1 MMNLCQKNQRDSAH
15 GNEIY
20 KTEGSQ
26 KLKCMNPDGKREKN
40 HVYCLLDIS
49 DNILEQEQNIRSK
62 EFFIGTGWEE
72 AVQGWGMASPT
83 ACIWPRKKCK
93 KTKAGE
99 CVSSCLLCLNMLQ
112 VTDKNLLPEPRPF
125 TESVKPEVKPQ
136 ASTPVP
142 AVTGKEEVRPPSQEA
157 ASCSESLS
165 KEVNKISFPPP
176 TQGERKSLQV
186 KEFVWHPG
194 KWLTPDSFKDVKRL
208 ENTGVHLDK
217 DITTLES
224 LNSKSLLVLPPLKTS
239 SKNNLDVI
247 VKKSKGIFT
256 HSEEK
261 LQSSEKAE
269 NISSIYGNKTFD
281 HKGEK
286 RIVETIRG
294 SMDKHLK
301 FNDGPSF
308 SSKITRTLFP
318 EPERCCLHW
327 SFLPEKDLAPSP
339 NSVNSKKFSHL
350 TTLRLMEKQGMQN
363 GKVKIRNELRP
374 PVNIRKRNFLE
385 AKRESQSKTL
395 EAKVFSGPMLPSL
408 TVNRVVIP
416 MLPHRLL

>member
-1 MMNLCQKNQRDSAH
+1 MMNFCQKNKMDSSN

-20 KTEGSQ
+20 KTEESQ
-26 KLKCMNPDGKREKN
+26 LKCTNPDEKREKN
-40 HVYCLLDIS
+40 HVYCLLEIS

-93 KTKAGE
+93 KPRAGE

-112 VTDKNLLPEPRPF
+112 VADKNMVPEPKSF
-125 TESVKPEVKPQ
+125 AEQAKPEMKPQ
-136 ASTPVP
+136 GSTPVS
-142 AVTGKEEVRPPSQEA
+142 VMTGKEEVSPPSQDIA
-157 ASCSESLS
+157 NCTESLS
-165 KEVNKISFPPP
+165 KEIGKTCFPPP
-176 TQGERKSLQV
+176 SQGERKSLQV
-186 KEFVWHPG
+186 KEFVWHPE
-194 KWLTPDSFKDVKRL
+194 KWFAPDSFKDVKRP
-208 ENTGVHLDK
+208 ENAGVHLDK
-217 DITTLES
+217 DSTALES
-224 LNSKSLLVLPPLKTS
+224 LTSKSLLVLPPLKAS

-261 LQSSEKAE
+261 MPSSDKAE
-269 NISSIYGNKTFD
+269 NVSSIYGNKTFD

-301 FNDGPSF
+301 LNDVPSL
-308 SSKITRTLFP
+308 SPQITRTLFP

-327 SFLPEKDLAPSP
+327 SFLPEKDLAANP

-350 TTLRLMEKQGMQN
+350 ATLRLMEKQGMQN

-385 AKRESQSKTL
+385 AKRESRSKTV